1 VQLSDIDNVL
11 WIASAAGEL
20 VLLSILVWRR
30 TYRTFPVF
38 FSWVAFIFLL
48 EPTFYWL
55 MNHLSA
61 AEYSK
66 VFFALTFPQFLLEA
80 AVLIEIAANV
90 FRPAKR
96 NLPSW
101 SPLFLGIVM
110 AVIGVAAFLVATHLN
125 AATISHPR
133 AFLVMSA
140 TMAIL
145 RLVTFICIAAL
156 SQVLGLGWKNHA
168 LQLASG
174 LAFYAAVTLI
184 VEIAHSHLRAGPEY
198 SHQFFE
204 LDHLRVV
211 GYLCSLYYWCYSF
224 ARQEALRKEFNT
236 KMSEFL
242 VSMVDTTKRQHS
254 VVARKRH

>member
-11 WIASAAGEL
+11 WVASALGEFI
-20 VLLSILVWRR
+20 LLGTLIWRR
-30 TYRTFPVF
+30 TYRSFPVF
-38 FSWVAFIFLL
+38 FSWVAFVVLL

-55 MNHLSA
+55 LNHLTPT
-61 AEYSK
+61 EYAK

-80 AVLIEIAANV
+80 AVLVEIAANV

-101 SPLFLGIVM
+101 SPILLGIVM
-110 AVIGVAAFLVATHLN
+110 TVIGIGAFLVSTHLN
-125 AATISHPR
+125 AATLSHPR

-174 LAFYAAVTLI
+174 FAFYAAVTLI
-184 VEIAHSHLRAGPEY
+184 VEIAHSHLRAGPDY
-198 SHQFFE
+198 SRQFFE

-224 ARQEALRKEFNT
+224 ARQEAPRKEFNS
-236 KMSEFL
+236 KMSELL
-242 VSMVDTTKRQHS
+242 VSIAGTTKRQHS
-254 VVARKRH
+254 VVARKRK